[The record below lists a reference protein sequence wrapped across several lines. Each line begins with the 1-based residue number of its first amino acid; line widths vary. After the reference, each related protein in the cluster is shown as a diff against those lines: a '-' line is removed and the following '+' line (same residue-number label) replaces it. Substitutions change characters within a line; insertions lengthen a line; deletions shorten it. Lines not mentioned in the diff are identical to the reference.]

1 MCKQVGQHVVRHKYI
16 VLALRFIVVANVF
29 PIYADIAFAL
39 GDIVLCRFL
48 ISRPVPLNNT
58 EQQPSGAN

>member
-1 MCKQVGQHVVRHKYI
+1 MRKQVGQHVGRHKYI
-16 VLALRFIVVANVF
+16 VGALRFIVVANVF

-58 EQQPSGAN
+58 EQQTSGAH

>member
-1 MCKQVGQHVVRHKYI
+1 MRKQVGQHVGRHKYI
-16 VLALRFIVVANVF
+16 VGALRFIVVANVF

-39 GDIVLCRFL
+39 GDIVICRFL

-58 EQQPSGAN
+58 EQQTSGAN

>member
-16 VLALRFIVVANVF
+16 VLAMRFIVVANVF

-39 GDIVLCRFL
+39 GDIVICRFL

-58 EQQPSGAN
+58 E

>member
-1 MCKQVGQHVVRHKYI
+1 MRKQVGQHVGRHKYI
-16 VLALRFIVVANVF
+16 VGALRFIVVANVF

-39 GDIVLCRFL
+39 GDIVICRFL

-58 EQQPSGAN
+58 EQQTSGAH